1 MLRSPVQVRPYP
13 PTNSRQTSGLL
24 AFDDVQNE
32 PCINLLVSS
41 MRVMGEELEQSDE
54 PIEEVDVEQKAR
66 DKITR
71 ELEEIRRRKTKT
83 SKRRFLSNKEDYIL
97 FAGIGYGIFFAVL
110 LFGMSSGIFGS
121 STTLDY
127 KASETFLDT
136 GDECQNIED
145 QPWVHMFPENDAEY
159 FDLSGR
165 NLPDGYAYMNYTI
178 LNYVG
183 ESWLENSTDDT
194 IVQVSGGKSE
204 FRAPFD
210 ELDVGEYR
218 IILLVQVYNQS
229 DDLVNASLIEGAE
242 SLSKEIDFELEI
254 KGGGF
259 FSFLPFVDSE
269 SHREVTI
276 SDPGPRTCWTTKDLG
291 EWGYLLMAAELGGG
305 RETAMLTGGTAGIPA
320 WWMAF
325 ISLSLSAVTLLVIYP
340 VMYKIYHQETDD
352 ILSRTH
358 IARVV
363 EDILGKTSKRLHID
377 IDWEL
382 YKLESRE
389 LSIDIMVPYKNT
401 DGTLSDSKD
410 IRAEILREVLEEFA
424 IFRVFKPVQL
434 TVKTIGVNQA
444 IDFES
449 GVGIGAGA
457 EGADTEEEQDYAS
470 FFSEL
475 HTLSRVEDE
484 VRDSLDLFF
493 ARRTDVRMEG
503 AVVTSDDK
511 VIFVSVIYKP
521 TQRFAFFRFKKTTDE
536 VEVELY
542 RYISDRNQDLLGSQE
557 LIVKARNQVSTL
569 SDRSG
574 AGRVESGGK
583 NDDRIVAVAK
593 QDGLGGKMLQTNF
606 IGNTLSTVEYMANEK
621 REMINKWGFWGL
633 IVFVWIPFMA
643 SGVLVGAMLGLLSRM
658 KFTRVLAATFIGGA
672 AASIT
677 WAYTAEGI
685 VKFMHQYKLE
695 AVIPLII
702 IVFVGAAFLH
712 IRSTKVRRQTEL
724 FEDTLLD
731 NFHADVAAKYGE
743 H

>member
-1 MLRSPVQVRPYP
+1 
-13 PTNSRQTSGLL
+13 
-24 AFDDVQNE
+24 
-32 PCINLLVSS
+32 
-41 MRVMGEELEQSDE
+41 MGEDV
-54 PIEEVDVEQKAR
+54 EEVEQPTGEDEQEQKAS
-66 DKITR
+66 DKIGK
-71 ELEEIRRRKTKT
+71 ELDQIRRRKIGNNK
-83 SKRRFLSNKEDYIL
+83 SRFFTNKEDYVL
-97 FAGIGYGIFFAVL
+97 FAGIGYGIFFAIL

-121 STTLDY
+121 STTLDH

-136 GDECQNIED
+136 GDECLNTDD
-145 QPWVHMFPENDAEY
+145 QPWLHIFPENDGEY
-159 FDLSGR
+159 FELAGR
-165 NLPDGYAYMNYTI
+165 NLPEGFSLMNYTI
-178 LNYVG
+178 
-183 ESWLENSTDDT
+183 TDSSGDSSQL
-194 IVQVSGGKSE
+194 IQSEEAVVEVSSSRSNLK
-204 FRAPFD
+204 APFN
-210 ELDVGEYR
+210 ELEVGEYT
-218 IILLVQVYNQS
+218 IKLTIDVYNQS
-229 DDLVNASLIEGAE
+229 DDLANASLVEDW
-242 SLSKEIDFELEI
+242 SSMSKEIDFELEI
-254 KGGGF
+254 NSGGF

-269 SHREVTI
+269 SHREVRITE
-276 SDPGPRTCWTTKDLG
+276 PGPRNCWTTKDLG
-291 EWGYLLMAAELGGG
+291 DWGYLLMAAELGGG

-325 ISLSLSAVTLLVIYP
+325 ISLSLSAVTLLIIYP
-340 VMYKIYHQETDD
+340 VMYKIYHQDTDD

-363 EDILGKTSKRLHID
+363 EDTITKTSKRLHID

-410 IRAEILREVLEEFA
+410 VRAEILREILEEFA

-449 GVGIGAGA
+449 GVGVGAGA
-457 EGADTEEEQDYAS
+457 EGAEVEQEQDYAS

-536 VEVELY
+536 VEIELSKF
-542 RYISDRNQDLLGSQE
+542 INERNEDLLGAQE

-569 SDRSG
+569 ADRSG

-593 QDGLGGKMLQTNF
+593 QDGLGGRMLQTNF

-695 AVIPLII
+695 AVIPLMI

-731 NFHADVAAKYGE
+731 NFHADVKAKYGD

>member
-1 MLRSPVQVRPYP
+1 
-13 PTNSRQTSGLL
+13 
-24 AFDDVQNE
+24 
-32 PCINLLVSS
+32 
-41 MRVMGEELEQSDE
+41 MRVMGEEIEQSAE

-66 DKITR
+66 DKIAR

-97 FAGIGYGIFFAVL
+97 FAGIGYGMFFAVL

-121 STTLDY
+121 SATLDY

-178 LNYVG
+178 MNYVG
-183 ESWLENSTDDT
+183 ESWLLNSTDDT

-210 ELDVGEYR
+210 ELEVGEYR

-269 SHREVTI
+269 SHREVSI

-352 ILSRTH
+352 ILSRNH

-444 IDFES
+444 IDFDS
-449 GVGIGAGA
+449 GVGVGAGA

-672 AASIT
+672 VASIT

>member
-13 PTNSRQTSGLL
+13 PTNSRQTSVLL
-24 AFDDVQNE
+24 PFNEVEYE
-32 PCINLLVSS
+32 PCINLLVSG
-41 MRVMGEELEQSDE
+41 MRAMGEELEQSDE

-145 QPWVHMFPENDAEY
+145 QPWVHVFPENDAEY

-178 LNYVG
+178 LNAVG
-183 ESWLENSTDDT
+183 ESWQLNSTEDT
-194 IVQVSGGKSE
+194 IVQVSSGKSE

-229 DDLVNASLIEGAE
+229 DDLVNASLVEGAE
-242 SLSKEIDFELEI
+242 SLSKQIDFELEV

>member
-1 MLRSPVQVRPYP
+1 M
-13 PTNSRQTSGLL
+13 G
-24 AFDDVQNE
+24 A
-32 PCINLLVSS
+32 
-41 MRVMGEELEQSDE
+41 MGEELEQVDE
-54 PIEEVDVEQKAR
+54 PIEEVDVEEKAR
-66 DKITR
+66 DKIAK

-83 SKRRFLSNKEDYIL
+83 SKRRFLTNKEDYVL
-97 FAGIGYGIFFAVL
+97 FAGIGYGALFAIL
-110 LFGMSSGIFGS
+110 LVGMSSGIFGS
-121 STTLDY
+121 STTLDH
-127 KASETFLDT
+127 KASQTFLDT
-136 GDECQNIED
+136 GEECLNIED
-145 QPWVHMFPENDAEY
+145 QPWILIFPENDAEY
-159 FDLSGR
+159 LDLSGR
-165 NLPDGYAYMNYTI
+165 NLPSGYSLMNYTI
-178 LNYVG
+178 M
-183 ESWLENSTDDT
+183 ESVDGSWNDVVSEET
-194 IVQVSGGKSE
+194 IVEVAGAKSSMK
-204 FRAPFD
+204 APFD
-210 ELDVGEYR
+210 ELEVGEYR
-218 IILLVQVYNQS
+218 ITFIVEVYNQS
-229 DDLVNASLIEGAE
+229 TDLENASLVDGGET
-242 SLSKEIDFELEI
+242 LTKNIDFELEVNS
-254 KGGGF
+254 GGF
-259 FSFLPFVDSE
+259 FSFIPFVDSD
-269 SHREVTI
+269 SHREVRITE
-276 SDPGPRTCWTTKDLG
+276 PGPRTCWTTKDLG
-291 EWGYLLMAAELGGG
+291 DWGYLLMAAELGGG

-325 ISLSLSAVTLLVIYP
+325 ISLSLSAVTLLIIYP
-340 VMYKIYHQETDD
+340 VMYKIYHQDTDD
-352 ILSRTH
+352 ILSRNH

-410 IRAEILREVLEEFA
+410 IRAEILREILDEFA

-457 EGADTEEEQDYAS
+457 DGADVEEEQDYAS

-493 ARRTDVRMEG
+493 ARRSDVRMEG
-503 AVVTSDDK
+503 AVVTSDDR

-542 RYISDRNQDLLGSQE
+542 RYISERNEDLLGSQE

-569 SDRSG
+569 ADRSG
-574 AGRVESGGK
+574 AGRVESANKNK

-593 QDGLGGKMLQTNF
+593 QDGLGGRMLQTNF

-658 KFTRVLAATFIGGA
+658 QFTRVLAATFIGGA

-695 AVIPLII
+695 AVIPLMI

-724 FEDTLLD
+724 FEDTMLD
-731 NFHADVAAKYGE
+731 NFHADVVAKYGE

>member
-1 MLRSPVQVRPYP
+1 VYS
-13 PTNSRQTSGLL
+13 
-24 AFDDVQNE
+24 
-32 PCINLLVSS
+32 I
-41 MRVMGEELEQSDE
+41 RVMGEEIEE
-54 PIEEVDVEQKAR
+54 EEVPIEEVDVEQKAR
-66 DKITR
+66 DKIAR
-71 ELEEIRRRKTKT
+71 ELNEIRRRKSGA
-83 SKRRFLSNKEDYIL
+83 SKRKFLSNKEDYVL
-97 FAGIGYGIFFAVL
+97 FAGIGYGL
-110 LFGMSSGIFGS
+110 LFAMILVGMSTGIFGS
-121 STTLDY
+121 STTLDHE
-127 KASETFLDT
+127 ASQTAFDT
-136 GDECQNIED
+136 GAECENIEA
-145 QPWVHMFPENDAEY
+145 QSWIHIFPENDGEY
-159 FDLSGR
+159 FDLTGR
-165 NLPDGYAYMNYTI
+165 NLPDGFAYMNYTI
-178 LNYVG
+178 L
-183 ESWLENSTDDT
+183 ESVNSGWSLAVTEDNIVKVENGRSN
-194 IVQVSGGKSE
+194 

-210 ELDVGEYR
+210 TLEVGEYR
-218 IILLVQVYNQS
+218 ITLDVTVYNQS
-229 DDLVNASLIEGAE
+229 SDLVNASIVEDGE
-242 SLSKEIDFELEI
+242 QLSKEIDFELEI
-254 KGGGF
+254 TTGGF
-259 FSFLPFVDSE
+259 FSFLPFVDSD
-269 SHREVTI
+269 SQREVRITE
-276 SDPGPRTCWTTKDLG
+276 PGPRTCWTTEDLG
-291 EWGYLLMAAELGGG
+291 NWGYVLMVAELGGG

-325 ISLSLSAVTLLVIYP
+325 ISLSLSAITLLVVYP

-352 ILSRTH
+352 ILSRNH
-358 IARVV
+358 ISRVV
-363 EDILGKTSKRLHID
+363 EDTIGDTSKRLHID
-377 IDWEL
+377 VDWEL

-410 IRAEILREVLEEFA
+410 VRAEILREILEEFA

-449 GVGIGAGA
+449 GVGIGTGA
-457 EGADTEEEQDYAS
+457 EGASVEEEQDYAS
-470 FFSEL
+470 FFSDL

-493 ARRTDVRMEG
+493 ARRTDVKMEG
-503 AVVTSDDK
+503 AVVTSDDR

-521 TQRFAFFRFKKTTDE
+521 TQRFAFFRFKKTTNE

-542 RYISDRNQDLLGSQE
+542 RFISERNQDLLGSQE

-569 SDRSG
+569 ADRSG

-583 NDDRIVAVAK
+583 DDDRIVAVAK
-593 QDGLGGKMLQTNF
+593 QDGLGGRMLQTNF

-658 KFTRVLAATFIGGA
+658 QFTRVLAATFIGGA

-695 AVIPLII
+695 AVIPLMI

-712 IRSTKVRRQTEL
+712 IRSTKIRRQTEL

-731 NFHADVAAKYGE
+731 NFHADVDAKYGE
-743 H
+743 N

>member
-194 IVQVSGGKSE
+194 IVQVSSGKSE

-229 DDLVNASLIEGAE
+229 DDLANASLVEGAE
-242 SLSKEIDFELEI
+242 SLSKQIDFELEV

-449 GVGIGAGA
+449 GIGIGAGA

>member
-1 MLRSPVQVRPYP
+1 
-13 PTNSRQTSGLL
+13 
-24 AFDDVQNE
+24 
-32 PCINLLVSS
+32 
-41 MRVMGEELEQSDE
+41 MGEELEQSDE

-136 GDECQNIED
+136 GEECQNIED

-165 NLPDGYAYMNYTI
+165 NLPEGYAYMNYTI

-242 SLSKEIDFELEI
+242 SLSKEIDFELEV

-358 IARVV
+358 ISRVV

-434 TVKTIGVNQA
+434 TVKTIGINQA

-542 RYISDRNQDLLGSQE
+542 RYISDRNEDLLGSQE